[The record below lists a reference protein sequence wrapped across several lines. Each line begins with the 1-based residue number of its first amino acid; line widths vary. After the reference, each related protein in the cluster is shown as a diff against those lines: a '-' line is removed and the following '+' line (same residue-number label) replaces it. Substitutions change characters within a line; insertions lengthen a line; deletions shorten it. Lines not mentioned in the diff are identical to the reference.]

1 MGLYADNE
9 ICTICLADNGF
20 IVKLKDVAG
29 EAERQK
35 NNAKKGSTY
44 QPSPDPEII
53 VAATTG
59 DLMKL
64 LKKKLPEIV
73 SATEQYDEA
82 FGEAADAAPST
93 KY

>member
-9 ICTICLADNGF
+9 ICTVCLADNGF
-20 IVKLKDVAG
+20 IVKLKDVEG

-35 NNAKKGSTY
+35 NNAKKGATY

-59 DLMKL
+59 ELLKL

-82 FGEAADAAPST
+82 FGEAADAAPSN